1 MRHLRR
7 NGVGDQYVTVR
18 GRVQSIDGDGLRAAA
33 SASAIDDGVEIHD
46 AHHGV
51 IADRA
56 GDRVGDGI
64 GEALA
69 SERRAVTRE
78 VRGEDDPGVRILP
91 GEPGDDPAQA
101 SLEATLRFDDP
112 TG

>member
-46 AHHGV
+46 ADHGV
-51 IADRA
+51 IADRS
-56 GDRVGDGI
+56 GDRVGDGV
-64 GEALA
+64 GEAFA
-69 SERRAVTRE
+69 GERRAVTGE
-78 VRGEDDPGVRILP
+78 VRGEDDPSFRVLP
-91 GEPGDDPAQA
+91 GEPGDDHAQPA
-101 SLEATLRFDDP
+101 LEAALRFDDP
-112 TG
+112 SG